1 MLNQHRKYGM
11 VAPAITLL
19 KKGYVD
25 SDAVKALMQFLKKSG
40 AKGVFIAGTT
50 GNAPMLSLND
60 HKEVIKQYIKYAKDE
75 HLTTFAGIGRDSI
88 EETIDMGKYSIELGA
103 DKLVAVTPYYLK
115 KDKKQMYEYYSE
127 LLKKLDSEVF
137 IYNIPS
143 LTGNN
148 IEAETVAKLA
158 KENSNLKG
166 IKSTNT
172 DFDQFQK
179 LIYYTDKD
187 FLVFQGYDHL
197 LLPSLELGAS
207 GGVCGTMNFTDL
219 SEKLYES
226 YNRNES
232 AKSIKLHKQLSNIYH
247 ILEPY
252 EFPAVYNAMFYK
264 LIEGIEIKS
273 EPELFGNIGK
283 SEVDSILKKLNRLP

>member
-137 IYNIPS
+137 IYNI
-143 LTGNN
+143 LK
-148 IEAETVAKLA
+148 TVLKSYPFSMKNLDNRFFVFQSKVFLSEDFQFHAKSVE
-158 KENSNLKG
+158 KTTRSGYTILKRV
-166 IKSTNT
+166 S
-172 DFDQFQK
+172 
-179 LIYYTDKD
+179 IYVD
-187 FLVFQGYDHL
+187 FL
-197 LLPSLELGAS
+197 SLFWPVISEFITAS
-207 GGVCGTMNFTDL
+207 GPIPTIKFSLLFTIFAVSL
-219 SEKLYES
+219 S
-226 YNRNES
+226 RPIPC
-232 AKSIKLHKQLSNIYH
+232 A
-247 ILEPY
+247 
-252 EFPAVYNAMFYK
+252 
-264 LIEGIEIKS
+264 
-273 EPELFGNIGK
+273 
-283 SEVDSILKKLNRLP
+283 R